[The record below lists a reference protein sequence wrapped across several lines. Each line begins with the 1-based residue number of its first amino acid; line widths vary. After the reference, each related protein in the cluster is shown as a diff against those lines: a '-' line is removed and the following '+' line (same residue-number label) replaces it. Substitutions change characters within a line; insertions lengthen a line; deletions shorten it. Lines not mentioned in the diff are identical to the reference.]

1 MLTIS
6 QLAGFVG
13 VTVRAVR
20 HYHARGLLPEPARDF
35 SGYRRYDAQAVIDLI
50 RIKTLTDAGVPLA
63 RVSELLQAD
72 EDGFARAVE
81 QIDRDLERRI
91 HELACH
97 RQRVRRLAAG
107 DSLVLPADVVDYL
120 ARLRAAGMTD
130 RAVRMERDGWVL
142 LMARA
147 PEQVPDWVAQKRE
160 ALDDEAFVRLY
171 QAFDW
176 AFDWRPDDPRLAAL
190 ADDVAAYLAR
200 LARPADQSATSPG
213 AVADETL
220 VALLDSQSVDA
231 SPAWRRLTELVEER
245 RDRAVPATSPTT

>member
-91 HELACH
+91 HELA
-97 RQRVRRLAAG
+97 
-107 DSLVLPADVVDYL
+107 
-120 ARLRAAGMTD
+120 
-130 RAVRMERDGWVL
+130 
-142 LMARA
+142 
-147 PEQVPDWVAQKRE
+147 
-160 ALDDEAFVRLY
+160 
-171 QAFDW
+171 
-176 AFDWRPDDPRLAAL
+176 
-190 ADDVAAYLAR
+190 
-200 LARPADQSATSPG
+200 
-213 AVADETL
+213 
-220 VALLDSQSVDA
+220 
-231 SPAWRRLTELVEER
+231 
-245 RDRAVPATSPTT
+245 